1 MLWSSPRHS
10 EGMTGIPQTGNIK
23 RMTSD
28 DDDDPR
34 SRDKHPGLRQRLSD
48 DLHAPAPSAAPSLR
62 FVLIACGIAIALAA
76 VMLFVID

>member
-1 MLWSSPRHS
+1 
-10 EGMTGIPQTGNIK
+10 MTGVPQTGNIK
-23 RMTSD
+23 RMSSSAD

-34 SRDKHPGLRQRLSD
+34 SRDKHAGLRQRLSD

-62 FVLIACGIAIALAA
+62 FVLIACGVAIALAA